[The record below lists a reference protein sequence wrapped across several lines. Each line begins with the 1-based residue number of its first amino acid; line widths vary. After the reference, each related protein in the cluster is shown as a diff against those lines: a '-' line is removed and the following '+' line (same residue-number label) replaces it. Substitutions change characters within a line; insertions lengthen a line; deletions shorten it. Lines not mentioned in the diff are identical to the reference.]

1 MDVVVESLRRCR
13 CRTPSPNRNETK
25 RNEKKVGFW
34 NFFALA
40 LLWFSVQ
47 FDFNA
52 QSQRTWCVTCVCL
65 VFVFCSLSSSSSS
78 VASSSTSSP
87 CVLLRVVL
95 LRETSARKYA
105 KQKQQQKVQAKA
117 KYETSATITTGEI
130 RSNNNNKYENNHN
143 NNNKVRS
150 LKKAKESKLRSL
162 RRRWIG
168 FDCQFSHSFS
178 PSFPSLFFAVQYCA
192 SFTVC
197 CSPLPLSP
205 ALQVP
210 PKKRESETARELKCR
225 GRTSPHSPHLCVTR
239 TDHRMCPANVTA
251 ILYFASH

>member
-1 MDVVVESLRRCR
+1 MKVFVAVAVGRRR
-13 CRTPSPNRNETK
+13 RTETK
-25 RNEKKVGFW
+25 RNETKKKVGFW

-65 VFVFCSLSSSSSS
+65 VFVFCSLSSSSSF

-105 KQKQQQKVQAKA
+105 KQQQQQKVQAKA

-130 RSNNNNKYENNHN
+130 RSNINNKYENN

-168 FDCQFSHSFS
+168 FDCQFSHSL
-178 PSFPSLFFAVQYCA
+178 SLF
-192 SFTVC
+192 
-197 CSPLPLSP
+197 PLSLCSLLCNIVQASLYV
-205 ALQVP
+205 ALPFPFPLRYRYHQ
-210 PKKRESETARELKCR
+210 KKRESETARELKCR

-239 TDHRMCPANVTA
+239 TDHRMCPANMTA

>member
-1 MDVVVESLRRCR
+1 MCYLCLSRLRLLFVVV
-13 CRTPSPNRNETK
+13 
-25 RNEKKVGFW
+25 VVV
-34 NFFALA
+34 A
-40 LLWFSVQ
+40 
-47 FDFNA
+47 
-52 QSQRTWCVTCVCL
+52 
-65 VFVFCSLSSSSSS
+65 VFCCLFFS
-78 VASSSTSSP
+78 SSP

-105 KQKQQQKVQAKA
+105 KQQQQQKVQAKA

-130 RSNNNNKYENNHN
+130 RSNNNNKYENNN
-143 NNNKVRS
+143 KNNNKVRS

-178 PSFPSLFFAVQYCA
+178 PSFPSLSVLCCA
-192 SFTVC
+192 ILC
-197 CSPLPLSP
+197 KLHCMLLPLPLSP